1 MPNNYYPEAVKK
13 YKAKAYKQIKVEYK
27 REFVE
32 AFEEKLKQDG
42 ISKAE
47 FFRRAIK
54 DYISFFA
61 SLLKA
66 SCS

>member
-13 YKAKAYKQIKVEYK
+13 YKAKAYKQIKVEFK
-27 REFVE
+27 RDFVE

-54 DYISFFA
+54 EYMGIEE
-61 SLLKA
+61 
-66 SCS
+66 

>member
-1 MPNNYYPEAVKK
+1 MPSNYYPDAVKK

-32 AFEEKLKQDG
+32 AFEERLRQDG

-47 FFRRAIK
+47 FFRNAIK
-54 DYISFFA
+54 NYMGIE
-61 SLLKA
+61 
-66 SCS
+66 